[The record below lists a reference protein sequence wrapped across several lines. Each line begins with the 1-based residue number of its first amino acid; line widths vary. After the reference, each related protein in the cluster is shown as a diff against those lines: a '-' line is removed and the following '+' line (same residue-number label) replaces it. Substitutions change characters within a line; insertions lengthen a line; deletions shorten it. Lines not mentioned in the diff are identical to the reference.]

1 MNDDKDLTLVIR
13 SRFPVVI
20 VETQEETR
28 LLDLLEKVA
37 RLEGQGLF
45 VWNAAEGL
53 RRRDN
58 PLSAAPGSYSRSSAQ
73 DHTFGRGPLPDTR
86 EIGGALKHIH
96 ATSYKGIYA
105 LLDVHH
111 YLREPVILRLLKS
124 TALDYDKTPRTVVL
138 VGHKI
143 ELPDDLRRLCARF
156 DMALP
161 DARAIREL
169 IKEEAKR
176 LVPESAP
183 GKLKGQQEA
192 YDLIS
197 QYLAGTCEEDA
208 RRLVGQCLSDDGA
221 LTMED
226 VGRVLKHKKEKFGDS
241 SAVELELE
249 TTKLSDVAG
258 LENLKRWLMRRR
270 AAFLGD
276 AASMG
281 LDPPKGM
288 LLLGVQGAGKSLA
301 AKAVAGTWGV
311 PLLRLDFATLY
322 NKWLGETE
330 RNLREA
336 LKFAD
341 AMAPCVLWMDE
352 IEKGVATGPAESG
365 AESRRL
371 LGTILTW
378 MAERKSK
385 VFMVATAN
393 DIEALPPEL
402 IRKGRFDE
410 IFFVDLPDAGTR
422 ARIFE
427 IHLARRKQD
436 PARFDVAG
444 LAGVTEGFSGAEVEQ
459 AVVSALYEAHAVQ
472 QPLAT
477 EHIRAEVSRTRP
489 LAVVMRDKIERLR
502 AWAADRTVPA

>member
-1 MNDDKDLTLVIR
+1 MNDVKDLALILR
-13 SRFPVVI
+13 SRFPVVV
-20 VETQEETR
+20 VETHEEPR
-28 LLDLLEKVA
+28 VLALLEKVA
-37 RLEGQGLF
+37 RQEGLALF
-45 VWNAAEGL
+45 VWSAADGL

-58 PLSAAPGSYSRSSAQ
+58 PLAAPPAARKA
-73 DHTFGRGPLPDTR
+73 DALLDTVGRAMIPDTR
-86 EIGGALKHIH
+86 EIGGALKHVH
-96 ATSYKGIYA
+96 ATTYKGIYV
-105 LLDVHH
+105 LLDVHP
-111 YLREPVILRLLKS
+111 YLNDPVIQRLLKS
-124 TALDYDKTPRTVVL
+124 TALEYGKTPRTVVL

-143 ELPDDLRRLCARF
+143 DLPEDLRRLCARF
-156 DMALP
+156 ELALP
-161 DARAIREL
+161 NAQAIRAIIR
-169 IKEEAKR
+169 EEADR
-176 LVPESAP
+176 LCKVPTA

-192 YDLIS
+192 LDLIT

-208 RRLVGQCLSDDGA
+208 RRLVGQCVGDDCA

-226 VGRVLKHKKEKFGDS
+226 VGRVLKFKKEKFGDK
-241 SAVELELE
+241 SAVQLELE
-249 TTKLSDVAG
+249 TTRLSDVAG
-258 LENLKRWLMRRR
+258 LENLKRWLTRRR

-281 LDPPKGM
+281 LDAPKGV

-352 IEKGVATGPAESG
+352 VEKGVATDRSEGGESK
-365 AESRRL
+365 RV

-410 IFFVDLPDAGTR
+410 IFFVDLPDAASRGK
-422 ARIFE
+422 IFE
-427 IHLARRKQD
+427 IHLARRKLD
-436 PARFDVAG
+436 PKGFD
-444 LAGVTEGFSGAEVEQ
+444 LAALAAATEGFSGAEIEQ
-459 AVVSALYEAHAVQ
+459 AIVSGLYEAHAVQ
-472 QPLAT
+472 RTLAT
-477 EHIRAEVSRTRP
+477 EHIQEELSRTRP
-489 LAVVMRDKIERLR
+489 LSVVMGDKINRLR
-502 AWAADRTVPA
+502 AWAAERTVPAS

>member
-1 MNDDKDLTLVIR
+1 MNDVNDFTLIIR
-13 SRFPVVI
+13 SRFPIVV
-20 VETQEETR
+20 VETQEEPR
-28 LLDLLEKVA
+28 VLALLEKVA
-37 RLEGQGLF
+37 RLENQALF
-45 VWNAAEGL
+45 IWSAADGM

-58 PLSAAPGSYSRSSAQ
+58 PLAAAPGARTPNALL
-73 DHTFGRGPLPDTR
+73 DTVGRGVLPETR
-86 EIGGALKHIH
+86 DIAGVLKHIY
-96 ATSYKGIYA
+96 ATTYKGIYV
-105 LLDVHH
+105 LLDVHP
-111 YLREPVILRLLKS
+111 YLREPVILRLIKS
-124 TALDYDKTPRTVVL
+124 TALEYDKTPRTVVL

-143 ELPDDLRRLCARF
+143 ELPEDLRRLSARF
-156 DMALP
+156 EMALP
-161 DARAIREL
+161 NAQAIRAIIR
-169 IKEEAKR
+169 EEAER
-176 LVPESAP
+176 LCKVPAP

-192 YDLIS
+192 LDLIT
-197 QYLAGTCEEDA
+197 QYLAGTCEEDV
-208 RRLVGQCLSDDGA
+208 RRLVGQCIGDDCA
-221 LTMED
+221 LTTED
-226 VGRVLKHKKEKFGDS
+226 VGRVLKFKKEKFGENS
-241 SAVELELE
+241 SVELELE
-249 TTKLSDVAG
+249 TTKLTDVAG
-258 LENLKRWLMRRR
+258 LENLKRWLTRRR

-281 LDPPKGM
+281 LDPPKGVM
-288 LLLGVQGAGKSLA
+288 LLGVQGAGKSLA

-352 IEKGVATGPAESG
+352 IEKGVATGTAEG
-365 AESRRL
+365 GGESRRL

-410 IFFVDLPDAGTR
+410 VFFVDLPGAE
-422 ARIFE
+422 ARGKILE
-427 IHLARRKQD
+427 IHLARRKLD
-436 PARFDVAG
+436 PKRFDLAG
-444 LAGVTEGFSGAEVEQ
+444 LTRVTEGFSGAEIEQ
-459 AVVSALYEAHAVQ
+459 AIVSALYEAHALQ

-477 EHIRAEVSRTRP
+477 EHIQAEVTRTRP
-489 LAVVMRDKIERLR
+489 LAVVMADKVERLR
-502 AWAADRTVPA
+502 AWAAERTVPA

>member
-1 MNDDKDLTLVIR
+1 MNDVKDLALVIR
-13 SRFPVVI
+13 SRFPVVV
-20 VETQEETR
+20 VETHEEPR
-28 LLDLLEKVA
+28 VLALLEKVA
-37 RLEGQGLF
+37 RQEGHALF
-45 VWNAAEGL
+45 VWSAADGL

-58 PLSAAPGSYSRSSAQ
+58 PLAAPPAARKPDALL
-73 DHTFGRGPLPDTR
+73 DTVGRAMMPDTR

-96 ATSYKGIYA
+96 ATTYKGIYV
-105 LLDVHH
+105 LLDVHP
-111 YLREPVILRLLKS
+111 YLQDPVILRLLKS
-124 TALDYDKTPRTVVL
+124 TALEYEKTPRTVVL
-138 VGHKI
+138 ISHKI
-143 ELPDDLRRLCARF
+143 DLPEDLRRLCARF
-156 DMALP
+156 EMALP
-161 DARAIREL
+161 DAQAIRAM
-169 IKEEAKR
+169 IREEAQR
-176 LVPESAP
+176 LCKELAP

-192 YDLIS
+192 LDLIP
-197 QYLAGTCEEDA
+197 QYLAGTCEEDV
-208 RRLVGQCLSDDGA
+208 RRLVGQCLGDDCA

-226 VGRVLKHKKEKFGDS
+226 VGRVLKFKKEKFGDK
-241 SAVELELE
+241 SAVQLELE
-249 TTKLSDVAG
+249 TTRLSDVAG
-258 LENLKRWLMRRR
+258 LENLKRWLTRRR

-281 LDPPKGM
+281 LDAPKGV

-352 IEKGVATGPAESG
+352 IEKGVATDRSEGG
-365 AESRRL
+365 ESRRL

-410 IFFVDLPDAGTR
+410 IFFVDLPDAATR
-422 ARIFE
+422 GKILE
-427 IHLARRKQD
+427 IHLARRKLD
-436 PARFDVAG
+436 PKRFDLAG
-444 LAGVTEGFSGAEVEQ
+444 LTTTTEGFSGAEIEQ
-459 AVVSALYEAHAVQ
+459 AIVSALYEAHALQ

-477 EHIRAEVSRTRP
+477 DHIHAEVSRTRP
-489 LAVVMRDKIERLR
+489 LAVVMADKVNRLR